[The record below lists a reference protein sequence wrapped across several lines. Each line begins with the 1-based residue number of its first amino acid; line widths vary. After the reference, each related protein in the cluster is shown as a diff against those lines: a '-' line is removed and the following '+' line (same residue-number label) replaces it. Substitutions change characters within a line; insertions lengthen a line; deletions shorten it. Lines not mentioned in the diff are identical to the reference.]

1 MRRLILSMEGRA
13 DIAGILARSRETF
26 GQQARRRYGVL
37 LDVALRDLLDD
48 PKAVGSQVR
57 PDLGVGVHLYHLR
70 HSRQRARVDGAIV
83 SDPRHLILYEYDVAE
98 VRVMRILHEAMDLA
112 RHIPSS
118 GQPQAPHVTGANAAS

>member
-1 MRRLILSMEGRA
+1 MRRLILSLEGRV
-13 DIAGILARSRETF
+13 DVAGIPARSGDAF

-48 PKAVGSQVR
+48 PKAVGSQMG
-57 PDLGVGVHLYHLR
+57 PDLGVGVHIYHLR
-70 HSRQRARVDGAIV
+70 HSRQRARGAGVIV
-83 SDPRHLILYEYDVAE
+83 SDPRHLIFYEYDEAE

-118 GQPQAPHVTGANAAS
+118 GQP